1 MINIKDGN
9 INNRGYGTPVI
20 EADACE
26 PSETAEK
33 AAPVGTARANLLALI
48 LLVLGILAFIL
59 DVFY

>member
-1 MINIKDGN
+1 MINIKDGD

-20 EADACE
+20 EVDACV
-26 PSETAEK
+26 PSETAEE
-33 AAPVGTARANLLALI
+33 AAPVGTARATLAFI